1 MKILLKIF
9 CAPMIA
15 VLSVFVW
22 LTAKL
27 VQVSAVVLNFI
38 AIAVGLGALCILFDG
53 KTAQGICGLI
63 AAFFF
68 TPFGLPLISIMLLGQ
83 VQKFRYWI
91 QNSVYGLSPSWRK
104 VNYTDEGF
112 CFCRQEPFYFEKGGE
127 SVWQQHALSPCIRT
141 KEKPSDN
148 VCQTDWT
155 TEKIR
160 IRPRRDS

>member
-1 MKILLKIF
+1 MKILLKIL
-9 CAPMIA
+9 CAPVIA

-38 AIAVGLGALCILFDG
+38 AIAVGLGALCILVDG

-83 VQKFRYWI
+83 VQKFLYWI
-91 QNSVYGLSPSWRK
+91 QDSVYG
-104 VNYTDEGF
+104 
-112 CFCRQEPFYFEKGGE
+112 
-127 SVWQQHALSPCIRT
+127 
-141 KEKPSDN
+141 
-148 VCQTDWT
+148 
-155 TEKIR
+155 
-160 IRPRRDS
+160 